1 MKRSDWFL
9 LFVIMFSFLI
19 GFYFYPKLPDQI
31 PMHWNIQ
38 GEVDSYGGKLLG
50 TTAIPGL
57 NLVLFVLF
65 ILLPYID
72 PRKENYQK
80 FSRVYTIFRWTMHLF
95 FVILYLLTL
104 VYALNEG
111 NEIPSYLSV
120 PFVVP
125 LFVSILFIIIGNYL
139 GKIKDNFF
147 IGIRTPWTLSSKEV
161 WYKTHRLASRLFVLS
176 GFLGLIGSF
185 FQGMISF
192 IMLMVPIMI
201 STIYILIYSYLEYR
215 KEKKI

>member
-1 MKRSDWFL
+1 MKRLDWFL
-9 LFVIMFSFLI
+9 LFLILLSFFI
-19 GFYFYPKLPDQI
+19 GFYFYPILPDQI

-38 GEVDSYGGKLLG
+38 GEVDNYAGKLFG
-50 TTAIPGL
+50 IIFMPGL
-57 NLVLFVLF
+57 NLALFVLF

-95 FVILYLLTL
+95 FMILYLLTL

-111 NEIPSYLSV
+111 KELPSYLSI
-120 PFVVP
+120 PFLVP
-125 LFVSILFIIIGNYL
+125 LFVSVLFIIIGNYL

-161 WYKTHRLASRLFVLS
+161 WYKTHRLAGRLFVLS
-176 GFLGLIGSF
+176 GFLGVIGSF
-185 FQGMISF
+185 FPGMISF
-192 IMLMVPIMI
+192 IMLMGPIMI

-215 KEKKI
+215 KEQKN

>member
-111 NEIPSYLSV
+111 KELPSYLSV
-120 PFVVP
+120 SFVVP